1 MYTVQVLNLDLSCA
15 DFHHQL
21 QYVHN
26 KLHKKHYHGHYDFH
40 PQYHHGY
47 NVFHHQCHHGHDRN
61 VNNAINQGRDSWPSI
76 GQMENVKE
84 QKSHNQELCLSIYIC
99 IYVWFLLYLIIALP
113 CQSVP
118 VVRPNW
124 CDPGVWRF
132 MPSLLALFYRLL
144 PNYTSCWSLVQILSD
159 PCLITALPFKS
170 VS

>member
-61 VNNAINQGRDSWPSI
+61 VNNAINQGRGQLAFHWTNGKCKRTKVTQPGTLSFYLYLYLSLISI
-76 GQMENVKE
+76 GPD
-84 QKSHNQELCLSIYIC
+84 HC
-99 IYVWFLLYLIIALP
+99 
-113 CQSVP
+113 
-118 VVRPNW
+118 
-124 CDPGVWRF
+124 
-132 MPSLLALFYRLL
+132 LAL
-144 PNYTSCWSLVQILSD
+144 
-159 PCLITALPFKS
+159 S
-170 VS
+170 VSQTVKVLFALGLVCLW